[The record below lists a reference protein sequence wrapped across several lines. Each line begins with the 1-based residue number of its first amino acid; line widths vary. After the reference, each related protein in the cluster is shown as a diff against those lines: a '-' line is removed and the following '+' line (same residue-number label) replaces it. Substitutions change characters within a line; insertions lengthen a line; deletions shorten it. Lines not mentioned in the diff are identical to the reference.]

1 MLFRLFCTILSE
13 YTTNS
18 PLREGYNGGICHN
31 SGYYEGRNLP
41 LPKAEPPTSDDLPVT
56 QDLLDTPAIH
66 KDSYV
71 GMAANIIG
79 VQKRII
85 VFENEGKNMAIFLH
99 ESSRVLF

>member
-1 MLFRLFCTILSE
+1 M
-13 YTTNS
+13 
-18 PLREGYNGGICHN
+18 
-31 SGYYEGRNLP
+31 
-41 LPKAEPPTSDDLPVT
+41 
-56 QDLLDTPAIH
+56 DTPAIH

-71 GMAANIIG
+71 GMAANMIG